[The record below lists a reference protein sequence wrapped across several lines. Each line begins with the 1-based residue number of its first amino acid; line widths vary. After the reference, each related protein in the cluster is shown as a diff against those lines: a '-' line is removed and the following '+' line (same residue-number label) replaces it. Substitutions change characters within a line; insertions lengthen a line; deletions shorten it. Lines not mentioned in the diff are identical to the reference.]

1 MALGAAP
8 AGIRRLVLDQ
18 GARLA
23 ALGMVLGM
31 ATALAVGRFLRSLLF
46 EVSVVDPRTLVAVP
60 VLLAAMALLACWIP
74 ARRAVRMDPVAA
86 IRAE

>member
-1 MALGAAP
+1 
-8 AGIRRLVLDQ
+8 
-18 GARLA
+18 
-23 ALGMVLGM
+23 
-31 ATALAVGRFLRSLLF
+31 
-46 EVSVVDPRTLVAVP
+46 VAVP

>member
-8 AGIRRLVLDQ
+8 AGIRRLVLNQ

-23 ALGMVLGM
+23 ALGIVLGLM
-31 ATALAVGRFLRSLLF
+31 AALAVGRFLRSLLF

-74 ARRAVRMDPVAA
+74 ARRAVRLDPVAA
-86 IRAE
+86 IRAD